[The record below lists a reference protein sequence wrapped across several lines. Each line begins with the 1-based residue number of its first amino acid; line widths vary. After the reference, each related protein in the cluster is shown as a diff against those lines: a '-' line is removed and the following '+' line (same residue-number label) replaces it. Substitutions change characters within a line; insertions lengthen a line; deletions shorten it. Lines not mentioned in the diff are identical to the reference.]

1 MFVLLCQQC
10 HKGLQSLKLGG
21 NFKRSLERVSLPSK
35 LQRLTL
41 GNLFNQSL
49 EAWQLF
55 GREGLEGH
63 PVVVADC
70 CCFYGL
76 VRLRLRR
83 VNLAVIQTLGSQF
96 RVLPLINHRHRTSW
110 TSQQELWSMVC
121 FMFGM
126 RIAGRGTLQIE
137 AGIGLLAVCTA
148 LMTSLPATNIT
159 KVFWHYLRAIEF
171 VCPGPRAAPIR
182 AAPPESWDEFQSEPR
197 ACDVSGHLGV
207 PHLGCVI

>member
-1 MFVLLCQQC
+1 
-10 HKGLQSLKLGG
+10 
-21 NFKRSLERVSLPSK
+21 
-35 LQRLTL
+35 
-41 GNLFNQSL
+41 
-49 EAWQLF
+49 
-55 GREGLEGH
+55 
-63 PVVVADC
+63 
-70 CCFYGL
+70 
-76 VRLRLRR
+76 
-83 VNLAVIQTLGSQF
+83 
-96 RVLPLINHRHRTSW
+96 
-110 TSQQELWSMVC
+110 MVC